1 MGIVPLL
8 MSNPLSITAKI
19 RKILKKAN
27 WSICESVMNEEAKKH
42 QQNGDNDDE
51 KEDAAAQQLLYL
63 YKQSPLK
70 FRNTM
75 MKMLGKHRQD
85 IMKWGDKNEDGSNQ
99 ITEDQMVQYLSID
112 NKMSPILAKVIFAMI
127 YSAKSD
133 IKKQIAKQKNAKKTI
148 SRVEVVSF
156 AQGVKKKRHV
166 RQVTAQDA
174 NWVLDKIQS
183 THFAEIEKNDENKI
197 NMDGFKKKFL
207 PMGISDERIKQIF
220 DEIDT
225 SGTGKISVVQY
236 RKWQSN
242 KKANELLVTL
252 NK

>member
-1 MGIVPLL
+1 MG
-8 MSNPLSITAKI
+8 
-19 RKILKKAN
+19 KKAN
-27 WSICESVMNEEAKKH
+27 WSICESVMNEEAKK
-42 QQNGDNDDE
+42 NPPNINNDDE
-51 KEDAAAQQLLYL
+51 KEDAAAQQLLFL

-75 MKMLGKHRQD
+75 MKMLGKHKED
-85 IMKWGDKNEDGSNQ
+85 IMKWGDKTANGNNQ
-99 ITEDQMVQYLSID
+99 ITEEQMVQYLSID
-112 NKMSPILAKVIFAMI
+112 NKMSPILVKVIFNMI

-133 IKKQIAKQKNAKKTI
+133 IKKQIVKQKHATKTI
-148 SRVEVVSF
+148 SRVEVVRF

-166 RQVTAQDA
+166 RQVTVQDA

-183 THFAEIEKNDENKI
+183 THFAQIEKNDENKI

-225 SGTGKISVVQY
+225 NGTGKISVVQY

-242 KKANELLVTL
+242 KKA
-252 NK
+252 